1 MQRTPLGIGPVSRY
15 KNCGGLPAMPGP
27 AHRSVGCATPGEIA
41 RGGRRSAFAALRP
54 AAAALRPAAA
64 ALRRPTSPAVK
75 LSNSLGPSAP
85 GVRINTSN

>member
-54 AAAALRPAAA
+54 AAAALR
-64 ALRRPTSPAVK
+64 RPTSPAVK